1 MTDGDVSRP
10 ENLDADGNP
19 RSGRQRVTVAPS
31 GVAEVDYRKVKTPIG
46 LRIASLP
53 DVGVRAVFEGEIANE
68 LPSDCREVACFP
80 FGASDDEPLPWFLP
94 AALTHGQLN
103 RIEHYRLS
111 RQPLPPDL
119 AAAVRTLDATNDPHP
134 YVAFRDR
141 KIWVHLTPVEATA
154 TAAGVETLSDD
165 EAGALSPETS
175 RCAGRRPMPTAA
187 FTPKK
192 HPDWWKV
199 GRIAL
204 WLCAVVA
211 FVPFVQT
218 LILLMAQ
225 LEELG
230 EGSLYAF
237 MVGRAGTGVPGL
249 QHFASSVFW
258 LGGTISLFA
267 IVAGLLRVFQARS
280 EKLN

>member
-1 MTDGDVSRP
+1 MTDRDVSRP

-19 RSGRQRVTVAPS
+19 LSGRQRVTVAPS
-31 GVAEVDYRKVKTPIG
+31 GVAEVNYRKVKTPIG

-53 DVGVRAVFEGEIANE
+53 DVGVRAVFDGEITNE
-68 LPSDCREVACFP
+68 LPSDYREIACFP

-94 AALTHGQLN
+94 EALTHRQRN

-141 KIWVHLTPVEATA
+141 TIWVHLTPVEVSAN
-154 TAAGVETLSDD
+154 AAGVETLSDD
-165 EAGALSPETS
+165 EAGALSPES
-175 RCAGRRPMPTAA
+175 RRCAGRRPIPTAA

-192 HPDWWKV
+192 HPDWWKI
-199 GRIAL
+199 GRVAL

-218 LILLMAQ
+218 LILLIVQ

-237 MVGRAGTGVPGL
+237 LVGRAGTGVPGL
-249 QHFASSVFW
+249 PHIASSVFW
-258 LGGTISLFA
+258 LGAAISLFA
-267 IVAGLLRVFQARS
+267 IVAGLLRVFQVRS
-280 EKLN
+280 DKPK